1 MNLLI
6 IGGSTL
12 GITVAEIAKRT
23 GVFNVEGFVDDS
35 PENLPPSS
43 ASLFWGKTNSL
54 SVKNTKGRKLII
66 AVGNNKNRQRLFSH
80 IFSMG
85 LESSLVNIID
95 PAAIFLG
102 DVSIGCGSVIF
113 PGAIIGPQV
122 AFGKC
127 VLANANSFI
136 GAMSNVGSFTNICP
150 GASIGSSTCIGD
162 GTYIGMR
169 ASIIQNLNI
178 APDVVIGAGA
188 SVITNLNET
197 GTFAGTPARQISLN

>member
-12 GITVAEIAKRT
+12 GVTVAEIAKRT
-23 GVFNVEGFVDDS
+23 GVFNIKGFVDDY
-35 PENLPPSS
+35 PDNLLPSS
-43 ASLFWGKTNSL
+43 ADLFWGKTNSL
-54 SVKNTKGRKLII
+54 SKNAIKDSKLII
-66 AVGNNKNRQRLFSH
+66 AVGNNKNRRRIFSH

-102 DVSIGCGSVIF
+102 DVTIGCGSVIF
-113 PGAIIGPQV
+113 PGAIIGPHV

-188 SVITNLNET
+188 SVITNINER
-197 GTFAGTPARQISLN
+197 GTFAGNPARQISLN